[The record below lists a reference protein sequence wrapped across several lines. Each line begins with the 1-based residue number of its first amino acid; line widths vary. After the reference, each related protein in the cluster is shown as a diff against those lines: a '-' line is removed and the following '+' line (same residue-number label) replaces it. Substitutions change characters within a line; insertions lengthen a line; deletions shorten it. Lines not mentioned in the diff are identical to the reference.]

1 MSNLTRF
8 RTHKVVS
15 ALPGT
20 LEPNA
25 VYFVRAGA
33 GFDLYCTDQTGSIAH
48 QINYGVT
55 PASLPAQVR
64 AIEKSS
70 SFLISGVTNGTY
82 ILDPG
87 VAHALTI
94 LRVRNLRNA
103 GASGSC
109 TASFQNNGT
118 NITGL
123 NTLSVTTTALGNQ
136 AGSSNNIIA
145 VGNSLS
151 LVISGATA
159 ALNLVFN
166 IDYTEA

>member
-15 ALPGT
+15 SLPGT

-25 VYFVRAGA
+25 VYFVRAGT
-33 GFDLYCTDQTGSIAH
+33 GFDLYCTDQTGSVAH

-55 PASLPAQVR
+55 PASLPSQVR

-70 SFLISGVTNGTY
+70 SFLILGATNGTY
-82 ILDPG
+82 ILDPA
-87 VAHALTI
+87 VAYALTVV
-94 LRVRNLRNA
+94 RVRSLRNTA
-103 GASGSC
+103 ASGSC
-109 TASFQNNGT
+109 TASFQNNGS

-123 NTLSVTTTALGNQ
+123 NSLSVTTNALGNQ
-136 AGSSNNIIA
+136 SGSSNNIIA

-151 LVISGATA
+151 LVISSATT

-166 IDYTEA
+166 LDYTEA